1 MSIRILT
8 FCVKILRNFNNKSI
22 ASIANKTNYDV
33 FNIISLGY
41 GINGMD
47 RVVSNG
53 DLCNKG
59 NDNFDKLK
67 EAVFQMGIGASSNV
81 IKAKQWAQ
89 YSDLDTEKAGFIC
102 EKEGS

>member
-1 MSIRILT
+1 M
-8 FCVKILRNFNNKSI
+8 
-22 ASIANKTNYDV
+22 

-81 IKAKQWAQ
+81 IKARQWAQ